1 MRVFH
6 HPDRD
11 FDSRR
16 EAEPVEDVFNVAF
29 DRVWEKQPVVQQSDR
44 SSIRGQSASRLRAG
58 GV

>member
-29 DRVWEKQPVVQQSDR
+29 DRVGRNNQSFSNLTVR
-44 SSIRGQSASRLRAG
+44 QSASNQSRDLVLAG
-58 GV
+58 T